1 MAKETNP
8 KDTTRAMAFE
18 LWMQAPNPMVTFFKM
33 MDVTNLIRIS
43 KKKRLKFNMLL
54 DYCIGKAAVDVT
66 ADTAARAVGKRIN
79 KAEFEFTWR
88 ESK

>member
-1 MAKETNP
+1 MNIADIIVILLVVVIVGGAVAILEEI
-8 KDTTRAMAFE
+8 R
-18 LWMQAPNPMVTFFKM
+18 KM
-33 MDVTNLIRIS
+33 
-43 KKKRLKFNMLL
+43 
-54 DYCIGKAAVDVT
+54 GKAAVDVT